1 METNVKLTA
10 VSMACALLLGTGM
23 AARPAHAQTTEDM
36 RRQIDAMQ
44 QQIEALKAQMDQMS
58 KQQASAAPA
67 PAAPAAAGGGEFLQ
81 RKAGKGMTF
90 LTRGGEITAYGNLDL
105 SLDSATKG
113 INGKVASDGS
123 TPAGNGGWM
132 WDISSN
138 ISYVGLRGFQSLG
151 DYPAHFVWQ
160 LETQIDVSA
169 TSGTGASNSNTSSA
183 VKGGL
188 TSRNSFIGLASAP
201 WGAVKIGK
209 TDAPYKTSTN
219 IMNPFSGMWGDYSVI
234 MGNTGGDNRVEFGTR
249 FDHALWYESP
259 SWGGFSFNALVS
271 PGQNRAYDNSNLAA
285 GEGDC
290 AGGNVPGSG
299 GGPVACND
307 GAFGTAYS
315 LSAGYHF
322 GPLYLTAA
330 YEHHSKVNRTGDL
343 AAFDPNDVADERAA
357 KVGAQYHFG
366 STTISGIYENM
377 KRNVPDYLAFQNE
390 RSRSGTWLA
399 VSQALNAKDS
409 LHFGWA
415 HANKTPG
422 DPGTHNTDGGANPD
436 NSANMF
442 TLAWKH
448 KVDENFSW
456 YVDYATTINHPD
468 AHYDLGAGGRSVTTD
483 CHDAS
488 NPDSSG
494 FDPNGG
500 APKCWAGGH
509 LQGVSV
515 GMKYQF

>member
-1 METNVKLTA
+1 MKITA
-10 VSMACALLLGTGM
+10 ISAACAVLLGATIVSLP
-23 AARPAHAQTTEDM
+23 ARAQSSEEM
-36 RRQIDAMQ
+36 RKQIDLMQKQIDAMKARMDEMARQ
-44 QQIEALKAQMDQMS
+44 Q
-58 KQQASAAPA
+58 
-67 PAAPAAAGGGEFLQ
+67 PAAPAASARTAPVAADGGQFLE

-90 LTRGGEITAYGNLDL
+90 ETRGGEVSVYGNLDL

-113 INGKVASDGS
+113 IGGKVAPDGS

-132 WDISSN
+132 PDISSN

-151 DYPAHFVWQ
+151 DLPAHFVWQ

-188 TSRNSFIGLASAP
+188 TSRNSFIGLASGG

-209 TDAPYKTSTN
+209 TDAPYKTSTGS
-219 IMNPFSGMWGDYSVI
+219 MNAFSGMWGDYSVI

-249 FDHALWYESP
+249 LDHSIWWESP
-259 SWGGFSFNALVS
+259 HWGGFTANALFS
-271 PGQNRAYDNSNLAA
+271 PGQNRAGDSSNLAA

-299 GGPVACND
+299 GTPEACND
-307 GAFGTAYS
+307 GAFGNAYS
-315 LSAGYHF
+315 FSAGYRT
-322 GPLYLTAA
+322 GPLFVTAA
-330 YEHHSKVNRTGDL
+330 YEMHKKVNRTSDL
-343 AAFDPNDVADERAA
+343 PTFDPNDVADEHAA
-357 KVGAQYHFG
+357 KIGAQVRFG
-366 STTISGIYENM
+366 GTTVSGILESM
-377 KRNVPDYLAFQNE
+377 KRNVPGYLDFQNE
-390 RSRSGTWLA
+390 RTRTGTWLA
-399 VSQALNAKDS
+399 VSQELNPKDS

-415 HANKTPG
+415 HANKSPG
-422 DPGTHNTDGGANPD
+422 DPGVHNTAGGANPD
-436 NSANMF
+436 NAADMF

-456 YVDYATTINHPD
+456 YMDYATTINHQD

-488 NPDSSG
+488 NPDGSG

-500 APKCWAGGH
+500 GGKCWAGGH

-515 GMKYQF
+515 GMKYAF